1 MENCTDTGQFG
12 LKMETCMKETSRM
25 ESGQAK
31 GRWSTIVQQGQ
42 EDWFK
47 LRCLKDNGSGICEM
61 ARVV

>member
-31 GRWSTIVQQGQ
+31 GRWSTIV
-42 EDWFK
+42 
-47 LRCLKDNGSGICEM
+47 
-61 ARVV
+61 